1 MRLAAGR
8 LDVETSPKEI
18 RVLCQSCAENIF
30 ANLGP
35 SEQYALAVARLL
47 FMVAAHESGGFQYRR
62 QLGFA
67 WSNGF
72 GAHGLWQIEWA
83 SVSDSIGMLRR
94 KSALAQR
101 SARWLFRDS
110 HAPSWWFDA
119 SINLLAD
126 NGPRQFKP
134 LLVMMCGWDRLCCLF
149 ARLHFLRVPA
159 AVPSEVEAQGMYA
172 KQWYNTE
179 KGKAAARDYVDAF
192 NLYWPRA
199 IGHG

>member
-1 MRLAAGR
+1 VRLAAGR

-119 SINLLAD
+119 SINL
-126 NGPRQFKP
+126 
-134 LLVMMCGWDRLCCLF
+134 
-149 ARLHFLRVPA
+149 
-159 AVPSEVEAQGMYA
+159 PSENVLRTVYGYIVTDGYLVPRFCAPDQKETLGAHVSGHLECQLRF
-172 KQWYNTE
+172 E
-179 KGKAAARDYVDAF
+179 ILEGKACILVDLA
-192 NLYWPRA
+192 
-199 IGHG
+199 H